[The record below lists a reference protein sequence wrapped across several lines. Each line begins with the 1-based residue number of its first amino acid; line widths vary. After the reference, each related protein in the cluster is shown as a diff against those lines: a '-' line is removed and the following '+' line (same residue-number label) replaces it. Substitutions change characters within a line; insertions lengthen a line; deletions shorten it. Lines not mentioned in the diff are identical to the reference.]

1 MISRYV
7 FFRGTGKAASNL
19 AYSSTVK
26 WTFPASKFCST
37 CSAFPLLGM
46 AITSITQFY
55 LLFIHDF
62 HSLHF
67 VFLFLTVCFYYLMI
81 WVSKVNFATH
91 WCNRIAPLLCN
102 SRNPRTPH
110 IIGKIPLFANVI
122 RDIFLCL
129 FILFIISYTF
139 FFFFNHDTLDL
150 S

>member
-102 SRNPRTPH
+102 SRNPRTPQTPTFCKCYKGH
-110 IIGKIPLFANVI
+110 IFM
-122 RDIFLCL
+122 
-129 FILFIISYTF
+129 FIYSFYYFSLI
-139 FFFFNHDTLDL
+139 H
-150 S
+150 